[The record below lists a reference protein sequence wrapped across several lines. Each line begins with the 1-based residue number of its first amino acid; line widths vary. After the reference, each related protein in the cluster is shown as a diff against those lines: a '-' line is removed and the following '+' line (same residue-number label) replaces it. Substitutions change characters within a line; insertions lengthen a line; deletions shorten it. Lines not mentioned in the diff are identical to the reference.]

1 MLRSAL
7 ICHQGYPLDQ
17 EGVSRWLG
25 SFSTLAG
32 VVVLEEGAGRAV
44 QRIRR
49 EVKRSGPLRFL
60 DVLAFRLYYRAF
72 LARQDAEWERH
83 AVAGL
88 QERFGAAPPCDN
100 VLRTASVNS
109 PECVRFLR
117 DCRPDFVVARCKTL
131 LRPDVFT
138 IPPAGTWVLHPGI
151 CPEYRNAHGCF
162 WALARRD
169 LERVGLTLLR
179 IDEGVDTGPVYGY
192 FSYPVD
198 EVRESHVRVQG
209 RVLLENLDP
218 VRDQLLAAVRGD
230 AIPLDTAGRSSA
242 AWGQPWLT
250 AYLRWKFLARRS
262 APCAPAP
269 SSTMT

>member
-1 MLRSAL
+1 MLRSVL

-32 VVVLEEGAGRAV
+32 IVVLEEGTGRAA

-49 EVKRSGPLRFL
+49 EVRRSGPLRFL
-60 DVLAFRLYYRAF
+60 DVLAFRLYYRAV
-72 LARQDAEWERH
+72 LARRDTAWE
-83 AVAGL
+83 AGVVADL
-88 QERFGAAPPCDN
+88 QERFGRAPACAGI
-100 VLRTASVNS
+100 LRTASVNS
-109 PECVRFLR
+109 PECIRFLR
-117 DCRPDFVVARCKTL
+117 DCRPDFALARCKTL
-131 LRPDVFT
+131 LKPEVFS
-138 IPPAGTWVLHPGI
+138 IPTRGTWVLHPGI

-192 FSYPVD
+192 FTYAVD
-198 EVRESHVRVQG
+198 EARESHVRVQA
-209 RVLLENLDP
+209 RVLVENLDP
-218 VRDQLLAAVRGD
+218 IRDRLLAAVRGE
-230 AIPLDTAGRSSA
+230 AAPLDTAGRSSA
-242 AWGQPWLT
+242 VWGQPWLT

-262 APCAPAP
+262 TPCVPAP
-269 SSTMT
+269 SSTTT